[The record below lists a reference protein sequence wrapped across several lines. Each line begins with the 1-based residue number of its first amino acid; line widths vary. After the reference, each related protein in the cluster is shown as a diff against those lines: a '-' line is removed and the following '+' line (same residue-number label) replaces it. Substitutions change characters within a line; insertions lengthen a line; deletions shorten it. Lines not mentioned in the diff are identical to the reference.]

1 MAGGAVAWWHW
12 HLARVRSV
20 VSSILELCVVGSAC
34 FSKSPWTSPDWI
46 VTQLCIFQF
55 QGGRELG
62 NRGRHKVL
70 DPVEKPEKFI
80 V

>member
-20 VSSILELCVVGSAC
+20 VSSILEFDCKCVVGSAW

-55 QGGRELG
+55 RAEESWEPRQAQGS
-62 NRGRHKVL
+62 
-70 DPVEKPEKFI
+70 
-80 V
+80 